1 MAGPD
6 DIINSPED
14 PYVSGVLETA
24 GDIPVAFIDPNK
36 FEGLNIDLPNGQYAT
51 ADDITAEHLQM
62 FKDALDENAP
72 GFSDNLDPDVLKA
85 ATLQAINDGPR
96 AFTFDYND
104 QRYCVVNGFHDSIS
118 AKEDVLPL
126 VAHESP
132 ENLGAIPG
140 SDAEWMHLFG
150 RHEGATCDDPATP
163 AFENEDE
170 RVLFELQ
177 GETANDRVA
186 IQDPDGHI
194 SPDVI
199 ETYIDARG
207 LVVGDENDDFDHA
220 NGIFLDDPSS
230 GTPTQEHVDA
240 ARSVVPAMVQGVAYE
255 LRIDEDSARQLR
267 EDNPEMFTGVVQD
280 LLDRNYFDTDTT
292 GQQNEHVQTYIQDY
306 VDAYRDQVLDEDHS
320 SLSPMNDIIQHGQ
333 IFYDDSSPK
342 TVGDGSPIVVTDLT
356 QSQMQLGQD
365 GAGDYFAKV
374 ADPALAQD
382 RMEMMAGM
390 DSTDEQ
396 DFTLSSGARLG

>member
-1 MAGPD
+1 MAGPG
-6 DIINSPED
+6 DIINSSED
-14 PYVSGVLETA
+14 PYISGVKETV
-24 GDIPVAFIDPNK
+24 GDIPVAFIDPNT
-36 FEGLNIDLPNGQYAT
+36 FEGLDIDLSNGQYA
-51 ADDITAEHLQM
+51 APDDITDAHIQM

-72 GFSDNLDPDVLKA
+72 GFSDNLDPDTLKA

-104 QRYCVVNGFHDSIS
+104 KRYCVVNGFHDSIS
-118 AKEDVLPL
+118 TKEDILPL
-126 VAHESP
+126 IAHESL
-132 ENLGAIPG
+132 ENLGTIPG
-140 SDAEWMHLFG
+140 NDAEWMHLFG
-150 RHEGATCDDPATP
+150 RHEGSTCDDPATP
-163 AFENEDE
+163 DFQNEDE

-177 GETANDRVA
+177 GETKNDRVA
-186 IQDPDGHI
+186 LNDPDGHI

-220 NGIFLDDPSS
+220 NGIFLDSPES
-230 GTPTQEHVDA
+230 GTPTQEHVEA
-240 ARSVVPAMVQGVAYE
+240 ARSVVPAMVQGVAHE

-292 GQQNEHVQTYIQDY
+292 GQPNEHVQTYIQDY
-306 VDAYRDQVLDEDHS
+306 IDAYRDQVLDEDHS

-342 TVGDGSPIVVTDLT
+342 PVGDGTPIVVTDLT

-365 GAGDYFAKV
+365 GAGDYFAKI

-382 RMEMMAGM
+382 RMNMMAGM
-390 DSTDEQ
+390 DNTTEQ
-396 DFTLSSGARLG
+396 DFTLNTGARLG